1 LAGKKKTT
9 MRLCN
14 YCIENIFESEESWD
28 YHRSS
33 WKSLEGEWDTDKA
46 PSRAAE
52 ASRTQKKGYCLFCS
66 TLKEDIEKL
75 APLLRDVKYTDA
87 WPVCRWNIR
96 SLATIRESLET
107 VVVTFRYV
115 PPVSE
120 ITVVGYE
127 EVGLPTRTFFLFPEA
142 DVQPLPTIQ
151 ELGPSTNPSD
161 NSGHQVRAWVETC
174 DATHTDCMRRRK
186 ATTKSKRFVP
196 TRLLDISSAPGAPI
210 RVIETATTSVQ
221 GPYCT
226 LSHCWG
232 KIEFQELRDAN
243 RERFM
248 KEGIPWQLFTKN
260 FQHAIEI
267 ARSLGVGYIWI
278 DSLCIIQK
286 SKADWDREASRMHLV
301 YRNSYCNIAVV
312 DAKDSTGG
320 AFRKRDPEDVAPVR
334 YEPTVDSSWFGSKIW
349 VVVPEDLWERQLLQS
364 FLYVRGW
371 VFQGKFFRSDVS

>member
-1 LAGKKKTT
+1 
-9 MRLCN
+9 MRLCS
-14 YCIENIFESEESWD
+14 YCIKNILESGVSWN
-28 YHRSS
+28 YHRRS
-33 WKSLEGEWDTDKA
+33 WKSLDGEWDKDQPPPET
-46 PSRAAE
+46 AE
-52 ASRTQKKGYCLFCS
+52 AATRPQKKNGCLFCS
-66 TLKEDIEKL
+66 TLMEDIEKL
-75 APLLRDVKYTDA
+75 APLLKDVKYKDA

-96 SLATIRESLET
+96 SLAKIRESLET
-107 VVVTFRYV
+107 IVVTFRYV

-127 EVGLPTRTFFLFPEA
+127 EVGLPTRTFFLFSEE
-142 DVQPLPTIQ
+142 DLQPLPTV
-151 ELGPSTNPSD
+151 EDLRPSTKPPD
-161 NSGHQVRAWVETC
+161 NGDHQIRAWVETC
-174 DATHTDCMRRRK
+174 DTTHADCMKRRK
-186 ATTKSKRFVP
+186 ATPKSRRFFP
-196 TRLLDISSAPGAPI
+196 TRLLDISGVPGTPI

-248 KEGIPWQLFTKN
+248 NEGITWQLFTKN
-260 FQHAIEI
+260 FQDAIEI
-267 ARSLGVGYIWI
+267 ARSLDVGYIWI

-286 SKADWDREASRMHLV
+286 SEADWARESSRMHLV

-312 DAKDSTGG
+312 DAKDSAGG

-334 YEPTVDSSWFGSKIW
+334 YDPTGDSPFFGSKRWI
-349 VVVPEDLWERQLLQS
+349 VVPEDLWERQLLQS

-371 VFQGKFFRSDVS
+371 VFQGKLF